1 MNEEINTATM
11 TDSPM
16 GLKPRLAQAQ
26 ADGSALISKTM
37 PQVLKGMVL
46 VAWNCCRNNFP
57 LVGNKVFGN
66 GESFSQYGELAYSVD
81 PASMATAA
89 QMAVNDASR

>member
-1 MNEEINTATM
+1 MNEEINTATI

-26 ADGSALISKTM
+26 ADGSAWVSENM
-37 PQVLKGMVL
+37 PHVLKGMVL

-57 LVGNKVFGN
+57 LVGNKVFSN
-66 GESFSQYGELAYSVD
+66 GESFSLYGEPAYSVD
-81 PASMATAA
+81 SASVA
-89 QMAVNDASR
+89 QMPVNNASR